1 MCLGSISI
9 QMENWQVKE
18 SLLISSVV
26 FLICVSFLYTDVE
39 TFLCDLAEESLQ
51 ISNEKKRDELLENV
65 IDLRRKLKEH
75 KNSVKA
81 TNGIRSPRPKRKSY
95 PFAAIQDSMHT
106 YSAHLQKV
114 HADGKLKPPG
124 SPEVRRV
131 EKPQMRPRSV
141 SCPEI
146 RFTLSHPWRT
156 SLPKV
161 PENEEL
167 KVEIDEGS

>member
-1 MCLGSISI
+1 MSR
-9 QMENWQVKE
+9 
-18 SLLISSVV
+18 
-26 FLICVSFLYTDVE
+26 
-39 TFLCDLAEESLQ
+39 
-51 ISNEKKRDELLENV
+51 EKKRDELLENV
-65 IDLRRKLKEH
+65 IELRRKLKEH
-75 KNSVKA
+75 QNSVKA

-95 PFAAIQDSMHT
+95 PFASVHVQDSMHT
-106 YSAHLQKV
+106 YAAHMHKLNV
-114 HADGKLKPPG
+114 DGKLKPPG

-146 RFTLSHPWRT
+146 RFTLSHAWRT

-167 KVEIDEGS
+167 KDENDEGS